1 MEMFIP
7 TEADFRKWIKE
18 SVQETFAEMMR
29 DGKKGYKDESLLSR
43 KEIAAVLKISLVTL
57 TDWVKRGLPCHKQR
71 GRVYFLRTEVLA
83 YLKDHSLQR
92 FKFSSRFEKND

>member
-1 MEMFIP
+1 MFIP

-18 SVQETFAEMMR
+18 AVQESFTEMLR
-29 DGKKGYKDESLLSR
+29 DGKKADKDEPLLSR
-43 KEIAAVLKISLVTL
+43 KEIADVLKVSLVTL

-83 YLKDHSLQR
+83 YLKEHSLQR
-92 FKFSSRFEKND
+92 FKFSTRFGEND